1 VDDVQVGVE
10 VHRDESGN
18 VESAEVVRAV
28 EILMRSEEGQTIRAR
43 MQQLKVLA
51 HMAVQEDKAGPAIA
65 SMQAFVQRVRRDHR
79 NLQAK
84 SNSII

>member
-28 EILMRSEEGQTIRAR
+28 EILMRSEEGQTIRGR

-51 HMAVQEDKAGPAIA
+51 HMAVQEDKAGLAIA
-65 SMQAFVQRVRRDHR
+65 SMQAFVQRVHRDHR

-84 SNSII
+84 SNI